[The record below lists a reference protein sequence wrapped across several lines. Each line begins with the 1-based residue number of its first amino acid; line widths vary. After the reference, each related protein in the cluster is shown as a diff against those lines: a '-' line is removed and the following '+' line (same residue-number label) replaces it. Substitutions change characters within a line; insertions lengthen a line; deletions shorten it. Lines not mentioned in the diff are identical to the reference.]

1 MDWQKKIDE
10 LIVRGA
16 RITEKGRLD
25 FPSRLPICP
34 DQCCSVVCIYRKLW
48 IYLERNERLFEEGN
62 LAVGSC
68 GYPVQLK
75 DLDFPILYSKLD
87 DYSES
92 YYVEKILPVIFRFY
106 EEGFLEELFNVIRP
120 NKKEEL

>member
-1 MDWQKKIDE
+1 MEENDWQKKVDR
-10 LIVRGA
+10 LVVGGA

-25 FPSRLPICP
+25 FPSRLPLCP
-34 DQCCSVVCIYRKLW
+34 DPCCSVCCLYRKLW

-62 LAVGSC
+62 LAIRSC
-68 GYPVQLK
+68 SCRPVELK
-75 DLDFPILYSKLD
+75 DLDFPILYSRLD

-106 EEGFLEELFNVIRP
+106 EEGFLEELFNVVRT
-120 NKKEEL
+120 K

>member
-34 DQCCSVVCIYRKLW
+34 DQYCSVVCIYRKLW

-62 LAVGSC
+62 LAIGSC

-75 DLDFPILYSKLD
+75 GLDFPILYSKLD

-92 YYVEKILPVIFRFY
+92 YYVKKILPVIFRFY

>member
-16 RITEKGRLD
+16 RVTEKGRLD

-34 DQCCSVVCIYRKLW
+34 DQYCSVVCIYRKLW
-48 IYLERNERLFEEGN
+48 IYLERNERLFEKGN
-62 LAVGSC
+62 LAIGSC
-68 GYPVQLK
+68 RYPVQLK
-75 DLDFPILYSKLD
+75 NLDFPILYSRLD

-92 YYVEKILPVIFRFY
+92 YYVEEILPVIFRFY
-106 EEGFLEELFNVIRP
+106 EEGFLEELFNVVWP

>member
-1 MDWQKKIDE
+1 MDWEKKVDE

-34 DQCCSVVCIYRKLW
+34 DPYCSAVCIYRKLW

-62 LAVGSC
+62 LAIGSC
-68 GYPVQLK
+68 GVQFK
-75 DLDFPILYSKLD
+75 DLDFPILYSRLD

-106 EEGFLEELFNVIRP
+106 EEGFLEELFDVIRP
-120 NKKEEL
+120 K